1 MKTFQLIYSSQPF
14 GYNLEILSSILTTS
28 RVNNKKRNITG
39 ALICREDI
47 FLQLLEGPKKNVE
60 ETYNSIKRD
69 DRHLNIQHLFDH
81 SIEKRLFPAWAMKD
95 DPIKTWMWSKE
106 EVANGIVTKLT
117 QDEIVKVFEKLSKES
132 SIFKF

>member
-1 MKTFQLIYSSQPF
+1 MKNFQLIYSSQPF

-47 FLQLLEGPKKNVE
+47 FLQLLEGPKTDIE
-60 ETYNSIKRD
+60 ETYGSIKRD
-69 DRHLNIQHLFDH
+69 DRHLNVQQLVDRNIDQ
-81 SIEKRLFPAWAMKD
+81 RLFPAWAMKD
-95 DPIKTWMWSKE
+95 DPVKTWMWSKE
-106 EVANGIVTKLT
+106 EVAKGIVGELP

>member
-14 GYNLEILSSILTTS
+14 GYNLEILSGILTTS
-28 RVNNKKRNITG
+28 RVNNVKRDITG

-47 FLQLLEGPKKNVE
+47 FLQLLEGPQENVQ
-60 ETYNSIKRD
+60 ETYDSIKRD
-69 DRHLNIQHLFDH
+69 DRHLNVQHLLDH
-81 SIEKRLFPAWAMKD
+81 NVDQRLFPAWAMRD
-95 DPIKTWMWSKE
+95 DPVKTWMWSKE

-117 QDEIVKVFEKLSKES
+117 KEEIINVFEKLSKES

>member
-1 MKTFQLIYSSQPF
+1 MKNFQLIYWSQPF

-47 FLQLLEGPKKNVE
+47 FLQLLEGPKEKIQ
-60 ETYNSIKRD
+60 ETYESIKRD
-69 DRHLNIQHLFDH
+69 DRHLNVQHLLDH
-81 SIEKRLFPAWAMKD
+81 NINQRLFPAWAMKD
-95 DPIKTWMWSKE
+95 DPVKTWMWSKE
-106 EVANGIVTKLT
+106 EVANGIVNKLT
-117 QDEIVKVFEKLSKES
+117 QEEVIKVFEKLSKES

>member
-28 RVNNKKRNITG
+28 RVNNKKKEITG

-47 FLQLLEGPKKNVE
+47 FLQLLEGPKEDIE
-60 ETYNSIKRD
+60 ETYDSIKRD
-69 DRHLNIQHLFDH
+69 DRHLNIQHLLDH
-81 SIEKRLFPAWAMKD
+81 NVDQRLFPAWAMKD
-95 DPIKTWMWSKE
+95 DPVKTWMWSKE
-106 EVANGIVTKLT
+106 EVANGIVKKLT
-117 QDEIVKVFEKLSKES
+117 QEEIIKVFEKLSKES

>member
-47 FLQLLEGPKKNVE
+47 FLQLLEGPKENIQ
-60 ETYNSIKRD
+60 ETYQSIKRD
-69 DRHLNIQHLFDH
+69 DRHLNVQHLLDH
-81 SIEKRLFPAWAMKD
+81 NINQRLFPAWAMKD
-95 DPIKTWMWSKE
+95 DPVKTWMWSKE
-106 EVANGIVTKLT
+106 EVANGIVSKLT
-117 QDEIVKVFEKLSKES
+117 PDEVINVFEKLSKES

>member
-14 GYNLEILSSILTTS
+14 GYNLEILSGILTTS
-28 RVNNKKRNITG
+28 RVNNVKRDITG

-47 FLQLLEGPKKNVE
+47 FLQLLEGPQENVQ

-69 DRHLNIQHLFDH
+69 DRHLNVQHLLDH
-81 SIEKRLFPAWAMKD
+81 NVDQRLFPAWAMRD
-95 DPIKTWMWSKE
+95 DPVKTWMWSKE

-117 QDEIVKVFEKLSKES
+117 KEEIINVFEKLSKES

>member
-28 RVNNKKRNITG
+28 RFNNKKRDITG

-47 FLQLLEGPKKNVE
+47 FLQLLEGPKEDIE
-60 ETYNSIKRD
+60 ETYHSIKRD
-69 DRHLNIQHLFDH
+69 DRHLNVQHLLDH
-81 SIEKRLFPAWAMKD
+81 NVDQRLFPAWAMKD
-95 DPIKTWMWSKE
+95 DPVKTWMWSKE
-106 EVANGIVTKLT
+106 EVANGIVKKLT
-117 QDEIVKVFEKLSKES
+117 QEEIIKVFEKLSKES

>member
-1 MKTFQLIYSSQPF
+1 MKTFQLIYCSQPF

-47 FLQLLEGPKKNVE
+47 FLQLLEGPREDIESTFK
-60 ETYNSIKRD
+60 SIKRD
-69 DRHLNIQHLFDH
+69 DRHLNVLHLLDH
-81 SIEKRLFPAWAMKD
+81 NIEKRLFPAWAMRD
-95 DPIKTWMWSKE
+95 DPVKTWMWSKE
-106 EVANGIVTKLT
+106 EVANGIVAELTKE
-117 QDEIVKVFEKLSKES
+117 EIVRVFEKLSKES

>member
-47 FLQLLEGPKKNVE
+47 FLQLLEGPKTGIE
-60 ETYNSIKRD
+60 ETYDSIKRD
-69 DRHLNIQHLFDH
+69 DRHLNIQHLLDRD
-81 SIEKRLFPAWAMKD
+81 IDQRLFPAWAMKD
-95 DPIKTWMWSKE
+95 DPVKTWMWSKE
-106 EVANGIVTKLT
+106 EVANGIVKKLT
-117 QDEIVKVFEKLSKES
+117 QEEIVKVFEKLSKES

>member
-28 RVNNKKRNITG
+28 RVNNKKRDITG

-47 FLQLLEGPKKNVE
+47 FLQLLEGPKGDIE
-60 ETYNSIKRD
+60 ETYHSIKRD
-69 DRHLNIQHLFDH
+69 DRHLNVQNLIDH
-81 SIEKRLFPAWAMKD
+81 NVDDRLFPAWAMKD
-95 DPIKTWMWSKE
+95 DPVKTWMWSKE
-106 EVANGIVTKLT
+106 EVANGIIKSLT
-117 QDEIVKVFEKLSKES
+117 QEEIIKVFEKLSKES

>member
-1 MKTFQLIYSSQPF
+1 MKTLQLIYSSQPF

-47 FLQLLEGPKKNVE
+47 FLQLLEGPKEDIE
-60 ETYNSIKRD
+60 ETYDKIKRD
-69 DRHLNIQHLFDH
+69 DRPLNVQHLLDH
-81 SIEKRLFPAWAMKD
+81 NVDQRLFPAWAMRD
-95 DPIKTWMWSKE
+95 DPVKTWMWSKE
-106 EVANGIVTKLT
+106 EVANGIVKKLT
-117 QDEIVKVFEKLSKES
+117 QEEIIKVFEKLSKES

>member
-1 MKTFQLIYSSQPF
+1 MENFQLIYWSQPF

-47 FLQLLEGPKKNVE
+47 FLQLLEGPKTDIE
-60 ETYNSIKRD
+60 ETYGSIKRD
-69 DRHLNIQHLFDH
+69 DRHLNVQQLVDRNIDQ
-81 SIEKRLFPAWAMKD
+81 RLFPAWAMKD
-95 DPIKTWMWSKE
+95 DPVKTWMWSKE

-117 QDEIVKVFEKLSKES
+117 KEEIINVFEKLSKES

>member
-1 MKTFQLIYSSQPF
+1 MKKFQLIYSSQPF

-47 FLQLLEGPKKNVE
+47 FLQLLEGPKEDIE
-60 ETYNSIKRD
+60 ETYHSINRD
-69 DRHLNIQHLFDH
+69 DRHLNVQHLLDH
-81 SIEKRLFPAWAMKD
+81 NVDQRLFPAWAMKD
-95 DPIKTWMWSKE
+95 DPVKTWMWSKE
-106 EVANGIVTKLT
+106 EVANGIVKKLT
-117 QDEIVKVFEKLSKES
+117 QEEIIKVFEKLSKES